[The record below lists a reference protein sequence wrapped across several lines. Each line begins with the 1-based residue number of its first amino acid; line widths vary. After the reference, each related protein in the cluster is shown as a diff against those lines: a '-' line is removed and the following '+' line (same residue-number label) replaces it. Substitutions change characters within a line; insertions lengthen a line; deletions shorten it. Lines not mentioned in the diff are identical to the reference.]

1 MFNYSDAKGKDSVIY
16 KINYTQVRLRL
27 KAYCRDL
34 KLSNADEEIE
44 KHMDVLKA
52 YANDGYIHSDGDL
65 YETVNLLCK
74 SLRSKSLKEGFE
86 KSAAGRAQTLCWKCQ
101 NAVPKKAEDG
111 RYIRGCRWSIARKPV
126 DGWEAEQKTLECRTT
141 YKVISCPKFKADHS

>member
-1 MFNYSDAKGKDSVIY
+1 MFNYSEAKGKNSVSY
-16 KINYTQVRLRL
+16 QVNYTQVRLRL

-34 KLSNADEEIE
+34 KLENPEEEIE

-52 YANDGYIHSDGDL
+52 YANDGYIHSDVDL
-65 YETVNLLCK
+65 YETVQLLCK

-86 KSAAGRAQTLCWKCQ
+86 KSKAGQAQTLCWKCK
-101 NAVPKKAEDG
+101 NAVPKKADDG

-126 DGWEAEQKTLECRTT
+126 DGWEADKRCLEDRVT
-141 YKVISCPKFKADHS
+141 YRVRSCPKFTPDKS